1 MTDQIKDN
9 NGITLDIIYASIGN
23 NGFSEQTLQL
33 LDKTYWM
40 EKQTL
45 FNSINKSM
53 RASAAQVRR
62 SSGRT
67 SYATTREQALRQV
80 QMLEHAKQTHQTG
93 K

>member
-1 MTDQIKDN
+1 
-9 NGITLDIIYASIGN
+9 
-23 NGFSEQTLQL
+23 
-33 LDKTYWM
+33 M

-67 SYATTREQALRQV
+67 SYATTREQALKQV
-80 QMLEHAKQTHQTG
+80 VMLQQAKQAQQTR